1 MRPLF
6 EQFARPS
13 GWLGRIAG
21 SLMAKGA
28 DDDRWLVDLL
38 DVQPEDRVL
47 EVGFGPGVA
56 IELMA
61 ARASREPVCGVAR
74 QPPTRNWQASQA
86 GRIQLRQGTVSALPF
101 PDASFT
107 KALTLHSIY
116 FWP

>member
-21 SLMAKGA
+21 SLMAKGD

-56 IELMA
+56 IELIA
-61 ARASREPVCGVAR
+61 ARATRGLVAGVDPSVVMVR
-74 QPPTRNWQASQA
+74 QATKRSWRGVQA
-86 GRIQLRQGTVSALPF
+86 GRVHLQQGPVSALPF
-101 PDASFT
+101 PDSSF
-107 KALTLHSIY
+107 
-116 FWP
+116 

>member
-1 MRPLF
+1 MTVERSGAPQPAETPPKLMRPLF
-6 EQFARPS
+6 EQFGRPS

-56 IELMA
+56 IELLA
-61 ARASREPVCGVAR
+61 ARASRGRVAGVDPSDVMVR
-74 QPPTRNWQASQA
+74 QA
-86 GRIQLRQGTVSALPF
+86 
-101 PDASFT
+101 T
-107 KALTLHSIY
+107 KGV
-116 FWP
+116 